1 VILRRS
7 LKRENGNM
15 MMIRQLLNFSR
26 RLGGEIT
33 VGKKLRK
40 EKVVPE
46 KSGDGISFLL
56 NEMFSFGNDMGL
68 CTKEAAK
75 KKGLKM
81 IGDSKRAELMVNLS
95 RNKPK
100 TIKSLIYDIEGSST
114 IVFLW
119 NKYHYHSPN
128 LESFNHM

>member
-68 CTKEAAK
+68 CTK
-75 KKGLKM
+75 
-81 IGDSKRAELMVNLS
+81 
-95 RNKPK
+95 
-100 TIKSLIYDIEGSST
+100 
-114 IVFLW
+114 
-119 NKYHYHSPN
+119 
-128 LESFNHM
+128 

>member
-1 VILRRS
+1 MKCLVLV
-7 LKRENGNM
+7 
-15 MMIRQLLNFSR
+15 MIWVCVLSR
-26 RLGGEIT
+26 LQ
-33 VGKKLRK
+33 
-40 EKVVPE
+40 
-46 KSGDGISFLL
+46 
-56 NEMFSFGNDMGL
+56 
-68 CTKEAAK
+68 K

-114 IVFLW
+114 IVFLR

>member
-1 VILRRS
+1 
-7 LKRENGNM
+7 
-15 MMIRQLLNFSR
+15 
-26 RLGGEIT
+26 
-33 VGKKLRK
+33 
-40 EKVVPE
+40 
-46 KSGDGISFLL
+46 
-56 NEMFSFGNDMGL
+56 
-68 CTKEAAK
+68 
-75 KKGLKM
+75 M

-114 IVFLW
+114 IVFLR